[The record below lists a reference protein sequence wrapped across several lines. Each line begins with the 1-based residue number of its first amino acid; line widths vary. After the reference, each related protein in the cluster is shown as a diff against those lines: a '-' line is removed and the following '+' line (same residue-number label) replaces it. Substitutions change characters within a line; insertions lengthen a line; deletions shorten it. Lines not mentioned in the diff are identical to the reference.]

1 MPVEASKHLGMG
13 AVFHD
18 IGKVEIPDK
27 ILRKTEPLTK
37 PEQSFLE
44 LHCEYGLDI
53 AKKAGLSKQAAEMVM
68 QHHEFVDGS
77 GYPGKLKA
85 EKISPLTKVVSIVN
99 AYDNLCNPT
108 NLADALTPHEAL
120 SQMFAVKRNKFDAGM
135 LKVFI
140 HCMGVYPPGSIVQ
153 LSNEMQGMVISVN
166 SSKPLKPC
174 VLVYDPDI
182 PKEEAVI
189 VDLEQ
194 DSDLSIRKS
203 IRPGQLSREVY
214 QYLNPRKRVTYY
226 FDPKKQNERG

>member
-1 MPVEASKHLGMG
+1 MG
-13 AVFHD
+13 AMFHD
-18 IGKVEIPDK
+18 IGKLEIPDK

-53 AKKAGLSKQAAEMVM
+53 ATKAGLSKQAAEMVM

-99 AYDNLCNPT
+99 AYDNLCNPI

-120 SQMFAVKRNKFDAGM
+120 SQMFAVKRNKFDAAM

-153 LSNEMQGMVISVN
+153 LANEMQGMVISVN

-194 DSDLSIRKS
+194 DSDLSISKS